1 MSTGLRF
8 TLEVDGLPP
17 DAFAVVSFHLTQSL
31 SSLFSLDLSLVSQQF
46 LSLEFA
52 QVLDKMAYLTVWQGD
67 DVQRRVK
74 GVVTWFEL
82 GENDKNQM
90 LYSMKVCPPLWRT
103 GLRQNFRIFQNEDIE
118 SILATILKE
127 NGVTEW
133 SPLFSEPHPSREFCV
148 QYGETDYDFLCRM
161 AAEEGIF
168 FYEEHAQKSTD
179 QSLVLCDTVRYL
191 PESFEIPWNPNTR
204 TEVSTL
210 CISQFR
216 YSAQIRPSSVV
227 TKDYTFKRPGW
238 AGRFDQEGQYQDYQ
252 RTQYEVYDYPGRFKG
267 AHGQNFA
274 RWQMDGW
281 RNNAEVARGTS
292 RSPEIWPGRRIALT
306 GHPQANLN
314 REWQVV
320 ASELHGE
327 QPQAVPGRSGS
338 GTTLNNHFAVI
349 PADRTWRPQPLLKPL
364 VDGPQSAVVT
374 GPAGEEIFCDEHGR
388 VRVKFNWDR
397 YNPSNQDSSCW
408 IRVAQA
414 WAGTGFGNLAIPRVG
429 QEVIVDFLNGDPDQP
444 IIMGRTYHQENRTPG
459 SLPGTKTQMTI
470 RSKTYKGI
478 RLSPHLYLA
487 TNSAQGPWWILG
499 WSERV
504 PGAED
509 VLPAPLP
516 PYRELTGL
524 ADRFGRTLTYRREAA
539 GDLTGEITGVTDGAG
554 REFRLVL
561 TTQAQRA
568 EEARTSSL
576 SSSDSSRP
584 LSASAFPDTLPGTE
598 YGPDRGIRL
607 SAVWLMHDPAY
618 PESLPA
624 APLVRYTYTEAG
636 ELLAVYDRSNT
647 QVRAFTYDA
656 QHPGRMVAHRYA
668 GRPEMR
674 YRYDDAG
681 RVVEQ
686 LNPAGLSYRYQYE
699 QDRITVTDSLNRRE
713 VLHTEGGAGLK
724 RVVKKELADGSV
736 THSGYDA
743 AGRLTA
749 QTDAA
754 GRRTEYGLNVVSGDI
769 TDITT
774 PDGRETKFYYNDGN
788 QLTAVV
794 SPDGLESRREYDEP
808 GRLVSETS
816 RSGETVRYRYDD
828 AHSELP
834 ATTTDATGST
844 RQMTWSR
851 YGQLLAF
858 TDCSG
863 YQTRYEYDRFGQM
876 TAVHREEGIS
886 LYRHYDNRG
895 RLTSVKDAQGRETQ
909 YEYNAAGD
917 LTAVITPDG
926 NRSETQYDAWG
937 KAVSTTQGGLTR
949 SMEYDAAGR
958 VISLTN
964 ENGSHSDFSY
974 DALDRLVQ
982 QGGFDGRTQRYHY
995 DLTGKL
1001 TQSEDEGLVI
1011 LWYYD
1016 ESDRITHRTVNGEPA
1031 EQWQYDGHGWLTD
1044 ISHLSEGHR
1053 VAVHYG
1059 YDDKGR
1065 LTGECQTVENP
1076 ETGELLWQH
1085 ETKHAYNEQ
1094 GLANRVTPDSL
1105 PPVEWLTYGSG
1116 YLAGMKLGGTPLVEY
1131 TRDRL
1136 HRETVRSFG
1145 SMAGSNAA
1153 YELTSTYTP
1162 AGQLQSQHLNS
1173 LVYDRDY
1180 GWSDNG
1186 DLVRISG
1193 PRQTRE
1199 YGYSATGRLESVRT
1213 LAPDLDIRIPYATD
1227 PAGNRLPDPELHP
1240 DSTLT
1245 AWPDNRIAEDAHYVY
1260 HYDEYGRLTE
1270 KTDLIPAGVIRTDDE
1285 RTHHYHYDSQH
1296 RLVFYTRIQHGE
1308 PLVESR
1314 YLYDPLGRRM
1324 AKRVWR
1330 RERDLTGWMSLSRKP
1345 EMTWYGWDGDRLT
1358 TVQTDTTRIQT
1369 VYQPGSFAPLIRIE
1383 TDNGEREKAQRR
1395 SLAEK
1400 LQQEG
1405 SEDGHGVVFP
1415 AELVRLL
1422 DRLEE
1427 EIRADRV
1434 SSESRGW
1441 LAQCGLT
1448 VEQLARQV
1456 EPEYTPA
1463 RKVHFYHCD
1472 HRGLPLALISEDGNT
1487 VWSAEYDEWGNQ
1499 LNEENPYYLYQPYRL
1514 PGQQYDEESGLDYN
1528 RHRYYDPLQGRYIT
1542 QDPIGLAG
1550 GWSLYA
1556 YPLNPVQ
1563 HVDPLGLSTMI
1574 IGNGPVPDNPFGH
1587 AAAANRYGLMS
1598 SGTGDEMG
1606 ASVSDYFKKMQ
1617 PRRDTWIWIID
1628 TTDEEEQC
1636 MMNKAID
1643 LNKKLKTINLGPL
1656 PVANNCF
1663 SRTNMIFE
1671 ACGFSNPSMN
1681 TNAPISLQ
1689 VLGELYGYQ
1698 RYFMPKGPFTGF
1710 PFEFQEVK

>member
-1 MSTGLRF
+1 MSGKPAARQGDMTQYGGPIVQGSAGVRIGAPTGVACSVCPGGMTSGNPVNPLLGAKVLPGETDLALPGPLPFILSRTYSSYRTKTPAPVGIFGPGWKAPSDIRLQLRDDALVLNDNGGRSIHF
-8 TLEVDGLPP
+8 EPLLPGEAVYSRSESMWLVRGGKAAQPDGHTLARLWGALPP
-17 DAFAVVSFHLTQSL
+17 D
-31 SSLFSLDLSLVSQQF
+31 
-46 LSLEFA
+46 
-52 QVLDKMAYLTVWQGD
+52 
-67 DVQRRVK
+67 
-74 GVVTWFEL
+74 
-82 GENDKNQM
+82 
-90 LYSMKVCPPLWRT
+90 
-103 GLRQNFRIFQNEDIE
+103 
-118 SILATILKE
+118 
-127 NGVTEW
+127 
-133 SPLFSEPHPSREFCV
+133 
-148 QYGETDYDFLCRM
+148 
-161 AAEEGIF
+161 
-168 FYEEHAQKSTD
+168 
-179 QSLVLCDTVRYL
+179 
-191 PESFEIPWNPNTR
+191 
-204 TEVSTL
+204 
-210 CISQFR
+210 
-216 YSAQIRPSSVV
+216 
-227 TKDYTFKRPGW
+227 
-238 AGRFDQEGQYQDYQ
+238 
-252 RTQYEVYDYPGRFKG
+252 
-267 AHGQNFA
+267 
-274 RWQMDGW
+274 
-281 RNNAEVARGTS
+281 
-292 RSPEIWPGRRIALT
+292 
-306 GHPQANLN
+306 
-314 REWQVV
+314 
-320 ASELHGE
+320 
-327 QPQAVPGRSGS
+327 
-338 GTTLNNHFAVI
+338 
-349 PADRTWRPQPLLKPL
+349 
-364 VDGPQSAVVT
+364 
-374 GPAGEEIFCDEHGR
+374 
-388 VRVKFNWDR
+388 
-397 YNPSNQDSSCW
+397 
-408 IRVAQA
+408 
-414 WAGTGFGNLAIPRVG
+414 
-429 QEVIVDFLNGDPDQP
+429 
-444 IIMGRTYHQENRTPG
+444 
-459 SLPGTKTQMTI
+459 
-470 RSKTYKGI
+470 I

-487 TNSAQGPWWILG
+487 TNSAQGLWWILG

-516 PYRELTGL
+516 PYRVLTGL

-539 GDLTGEITGVTDGAG
+539 GDLAGEITGVTDGAG

-584 LSASAFPDTLPGTE
+584 LSASPFPDTLPGTE

-618 PESLPA
+618 PESLPG
-624 APLVRYTYTEAG
+624 APLARYTYTEAG

-674 YRYDDAG
+674 YRYDDTG

-1001 TQSEDEGLVI
+1001 TQSEDEGLI
-1011 LWYYD
+1011 TLWHYD
-1016 ESDRITHRTVNGEPA
+1016 ASDRITHRTVNGDPA
-1031 EQWQYDGHGWLTD
+1031 EQWQYDEHGWLTTL
-1044 ISHLSEGHR
+1044 SHTCEGHR
-1053 VAVHYG
+1053 VSVHYG

-1065 LTGECQTVENP
+1065 LTGERQTVENP
-1076 ETGELLWQH
+1076 ETGEMLWEH
-1085 ETKHAYNEQ
+1085 ETGHAYSEQ
-1094 GLANRVTPDSL
+1094 GLATRQEPDGL

-1136 HRETVRSFG
+1136 HRETARSFG
-1145 SMAGSNAA
+1145 GAGSTAGYEQATA
-1153 YELTSTYTP
+1153 YTLT
-1162 AGQLQSQHLNS
+1162 GQLQSRHLN
-1173 LVYDRDY
+1173 LPQLDCDY
-1180 GWSDNG
+1180 TWNDNG
-1186 DLVRISG
+1186 QLVRISG
-1193 PRQTRE
+1193 PQECRE
-1199 YGYSATGRLESVRT
+1199 YRYSGTGRLTGVHT
-1213 LAPDLDIRIPYATD
+1213 TAANLDIDIPYATD

-1260 HYDEYGRLTE
+1260 RYDEYGRLAE
-1270 KTDLIPAGVIRTDDE
+1270 KTDRIPEGVIRMHDE

-1308 PLVESR
+1308 PQVESR
-1314 YLYDPLGRRM
+1314 YLYDPLGRRTG
-1324 AKRVWR
+1324 KRVWR

-1345 EMTWYGWDGDRLT
+1345 EETWYGWDGDGLT
-1358 TVQTDTTRIQT
+1358 TVQTQQTRIQT
-1369 VYQPGSFAPLIRIE
+1369 VYQPGSFTPLLRIE
-1383 TDNGEREKAQRR
+1383 TENGEQAKARHR
-1395 SLAEK
+1395 SLAEV
-1400 LQQEG
+1400 LQ
-1405 SEDGHGVVFP
+1405 EDTGVTLP
-1415 AELVRLL
+1415 AELAVILG
-1422 DRLEE
+1422 RLERELRQGSVSE
-1427 EIRADRV
+1427 E
-1434 SSESRGW
+1434 SQQW

-1448 VEQLARQV
+1448 AEQMAAQLEA
-1456 EPEYTPA
+1456 EYIPE
-1463 RKVHFYHCD
+1463 RKLHLYHCD
-1472 HRGLPLALISEDGNT
+1472 HRGLPLALISPEGET
-1487 VWSAEYDEWGNQ
+1487 AWQGEYDEWGN
-1499 LNEENPYYLYQPYRL
+1499 LLGEESAQHLQQSLRL
-1514 PGQQYDEESGLDYN
+1514 PGQQYDEESGLYYN
-1528 RHRYYDPLQGRYIT
+1528 RNRYYDPLQGRYIT
-1542 QDPIGLAG
+1542 QDPIGLRG
-1550 GWSLYA
+1550 EWNLYK
-1556 YPLNPVQ
+1556 YPLNPVRFI
-1563 HVDPLGLSTMI
+1563 DSLGLKFHV
-1574 IGNGPVPDNPFGH
+1574 NGDPSDFNQAVEYLKQDSQMKETIDF
-1587 AAAANRYGLMS
+1587 LS
-1598 SGTGDEMG
+1598 S
-1606 ASVSDYFKKMQ
+1606 S
-1617 PRRDTWIWIID
+1617 
-1628 TTDEEEQC
+1628 EE
-1636 MMNKAID
+1636 
-1643 LNKKLKTINLGPL
+1643 TINIEYIEGTNVRFNSNNMAIYWNSRASLFCSTELNSKSQSPALGLGHEFAHAQYYLLDKENFMALLSRTDKKYENKEEARVITIIESRAAKTLGECTRGAHSGLPFYRVDGPL
-1656 PVANNCF
+1656 Q
-1663 SRTNMIFE
+1663 TMKI
-1671 ACGFSNPSMN
+1671 
-1681 TNAPISLQ
+1681 
-1689 VLGELYGYQ
+1689 
-1698 RYFMPKGPFTGF
+1698 TGT
-1710 PFEFQEVK
+1710 PE